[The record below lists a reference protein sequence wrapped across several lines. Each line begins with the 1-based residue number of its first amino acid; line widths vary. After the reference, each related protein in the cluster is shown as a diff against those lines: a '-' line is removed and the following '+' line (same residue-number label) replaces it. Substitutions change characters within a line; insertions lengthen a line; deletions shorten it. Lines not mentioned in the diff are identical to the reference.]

1 MSIANW
7 DPAKLTLVVD
17 LDDTLIHTD
26 SLFENFWSACA
37 VKWHT
42 PFLAAAAV
50 TRGPLALKARLA
62 DIVAL
67 DPASLP
73 YNPDVLDVVRSW
85 RARGGRVALV
95 TGAVQSTADAVAGHL
110 GLFDEVHGSANGVN
124 LTGTSKARFLED
136 RFGAGGFCYV
146 GDGPVDLPVW
156 EKAAHAVTINIDKAL
171 RARVDALGKEVM
183 HLDASAPARF
193 GDYLRVLRPHQWLKN
208 LLVFVPMIAA
218 HQLTLPTLLQ
228 SLMAFIAFSLIASC
242 TYVLNDLLDLPADR
256 AHPRKRNRPFASG
269 RVRVAH
275 GSWMA
280 PLLGLAGGAVALAAG
295 WQLFAMLGAY
305 FAVTL
310 LYSFRLKRMVAIDI
324 CTLALLYTMRIL
336 AGVAATGIIASVWL
350 LAFSTF
356 FFFSL
361 AAVKRQAELVNRAA
375 SGALAAP
382 GRGYRVDD
390 LPVVG
395 NIVTASGMVSV
406 LVLALYAN
414 SDPVRELYR
423 TPEVLWGVCLVLM
436 FWISR
441 IAMLTH
447 RGEMHDDPVVFA
459 ARDRV
464 SLCCALLIG
473 VLGAAGTL
481 L

>member
-37 VKWHT
+37 VKWYT

-50 TRGPLALKARLA
+50 PRGPLALKGRLA
-62 DIVAL
+62 EIVAV
-67 DPASLP
+67 DPAGLP
-73 YNPDVLDVVRSW
+73 YNQDVLDVVRGW
-85 RARGGRVALV
+85 RGRGGRVALV
-95 TGAVQSTADAVAGHL
+95 TGAVQSTADAVAAHL
-110 GLFDEVHGSANGVN
+110 DLFDEVHGSADGIN
-124 LTGTSKARFLED
+124 LTGANKARFLEG
-136 RFGAGGFCYV
+136 RFGTGRFCYV

-156 EKAAHAVTINIDKAL
+156 EKAAHAVTINLDKGL

-183 HLDASAPARF
+183 HLDGPRARF

-218 HQLTLPTLLQ
+218 HQLTLPTLFQ
-228 SLMAFIAFSLIASC
+228 SLMAFVAFSLIASC

-310 LYSFRLKRMVAIDI
+310 LYSLRLKRMVAIDI

-336 AGVAATGIIASVWL
+336 AGSAATGIPASVWL

-356 FFFSL
+356 FFFAL
-361 AAVKRQAELVNRAA
+361 AAVKRQAELVDRAA

-423 TPEVLWGVCLVLM
+423 TPEILWGVCLVLM

-447 RGEMHDDPVVFA
+447 RGQMHDDPLVFA

-464 SLCCALLIG
+464 SLYCAALIG
-473 VLGAAGTL
+473 ILGVVGTL